1 MPQRTWPRYVLDL
14 FTQVITGSPAA
25 TSFGID
31 DVYIA
36 IQTPPLVLPGGGAT
50 FMGGVTGGAGWGP
63 KGSQIICNTPQDLLT
78 NFGFPINS
86 GFDLVQE
93 GALFLKQLP
102 RGGLV
107 CTRVAHTGDA
117 ASTGT
122 IVDTGAATGLT
133 ITALYTGSFGNQI
146 QVGIFQGSKYQAG
159 TPVYKIVVQTP
170 FAIEVFDN
178 LAGGLSGNAVWVAL
192 AAAINNGAG
201 PNRPASA
208 YITAAATASVATVQ
222 TNGTA
227 GQLITLSG
235 GLDGATGLTT
245 SDLVGTDG
253 PVGTKTGMY
262 ANVRSSGVDV
272 FWLAGCSDS
281 TTWSTMAT
289 LAQQENCM
297 GIGAFPKATTTAAAV
312 TAKLTAGIDTPY
324 MTLLKDWVTY
334 FDTTSTIQANVTVP
348 PSAVAAG
355 VCCRMNSHES
365 PGNQQVNAILGTE
378 RTLASNPQAYPASE
392 LAQLRQTGI
401 NIITNPIPSAR
412 AFGMRHGRNTSSNFA
427 TCQIA
432 YTRKLNDIV
441 RGLGGPS
448 GIGQLVDRPQS
459 SRSGDALR
467 DQMRTLLQG
476 FFGPMKNPAA
486 GGDPTIDD
494 YAVICDLTNNSA
506 NSIAAGICAASV
518 AVKFL
523 AIAETVLI
531 NITAGQ
537 TVQIS
542 VQSTNALGQPV
553 GS

>member
-1 MPQRTWPRYVLDL
+1 MSRPRYVLDL
-14 FTQVITGSPAA
+14 FTQVLTGSPSA

-50 FMGGVTGGAGWGP
+50 FLGAVTGGAGWGP
-63 KGSQIICNTPQDLLT
+63 KNSQVICNTPADLLT
-78 NFGFPINS
+78 NFGTPINS
-86 GFDLVQE
+86 GFDIVQE

-117 ASTGT
+117 SATGT
-122 IVDTGAATGLT
+122 IVDSSAATGLN
-133 ITALYTGSFGNQI
+133 ITGLYTGSFGNQI
-146 QVGIFQGSKYQAG
+146 QVGVFQGSKWQAG

-170 FAIEVFDN
+170 FAIEIFDN
-178 LAGGLSGNAVWVAL
+178 LASGLTANAVWLAL
-192 AAAINNGAG
+192 ASAINNGTSQRG
-201 PNRPASA
+201 PSA

-235 GLDGATGLTT
+235 GLDGATGITT
-245 SDLVGTDG
+245 SDLIGVDG
-253 PVGTKTGMY
+253 PVGTRTGMY
-262 ANVRSSGVDV
+262 ANVRGSSADV

-289 LAQQENCM
+289 LAQSENCM
-297 GIGAFPKATTTAAAV
+297 GVGAFPKATSTASAI

-324 MTLLKDWVTY
+324 FTLYKDWVTY
-334 FDTTSTIQANVTVP
+334 FDSTSTIQNNVTVP
-348 PSAVAAG
+348 PSAVVAG

-378 RTLASNPQAYPASE
+378 RTLSTNPLPYGASE
-392 LAQLRQTGI
+392 LAQLRSAGI
-401 NIITNPIPSAR
+401 GVVANPIPSAR
-412 AFGMRHGRNTSSNFA
+412 AFGLRHGRNSSSNFA
-427 TCQIA
+427 TAQIS

-441 RGLGGPS
+441 RALGS
-448 GIGQLVDRPQS
+448 NTVLGQLVDRPQS
-459 SRSGDALR
+459 TRSGDALR
-467 DQMRTLLQG
+467 DQIRTMLQG
-476 FFGPMKNPAA
+476 YFGPQKNPAA
-486 GGDPTIDD
+486 GATPSIDD
-494 YAVICDLTNNSA
+494 YQVICDLTNNSPA
-506 NSIAAGICAASV
+506 NIAAGIVAATI

-523 AIAETVLI
+523 AIAEVVLI

-537 TVQIS
+537 TVSIT
-542 VQSTNALGQPV
+542 VQSTNQLGQPV
-553 GS
+553 GTS